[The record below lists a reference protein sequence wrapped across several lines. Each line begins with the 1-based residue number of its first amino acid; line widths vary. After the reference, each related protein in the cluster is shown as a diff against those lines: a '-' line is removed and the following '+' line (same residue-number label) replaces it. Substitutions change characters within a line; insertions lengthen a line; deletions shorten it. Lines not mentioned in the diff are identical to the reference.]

1 MSSRSL
7 TFCAN
12 RCINKQILKISDPS
26 DACGVTVERDRGLAD
41 LDTVPC
47 RDTSRYAFPGA
58 VQEANMFSTFA
69 QQAATR
75 ICEKAE
81 EDAGTEAGLGIAKA
95 ATRTPKTPRFWSALS
110 VQTQLV
116 LDAVMASAEA
126 GGTEVPVA
134 ISVDSGN
141 KIL

>member
-1 MSSRSL
+1 MRVVVGVGFADSGMASL
-7 TFCAN
+7 APVL
-12 RCINKQILKISDPS
+12 QQL
-26 DACGVTVERDRGLAD
+26 
-41 LDTVPC
+41 
-47 RDTSRYAFPGA
+47 PGA
-58 VQEANMFSTFA
+58 CKPAHGA
-69 QQAATR
+69 
-75 ICEKAE
+75 
-81 EDAGTEAGLGIAKA
+81 
-95 ATRTPKTPRFWSALS
+95 PRFWSALS